1 MLWLCSA
8 VASCIGRGVSPLV
21 PIEGSVTPIQQQV
34 LLTTKKHFYPTAV
47 VCFQMTI
54 PPSTGHE
61 RSLNGSWAW
70 KWCTL
75 YAKAFAVTSSQPTRT
90 PVWEFEP
97 RVRPKHPRY
106 ASWGEYCSEQFD
118 TVPQREVPNLCQGR
132 HMATRGGQH
141 FSKTRFIVFFPP
153 RFNLSSIW
161 ISSPVVGFIGFLQEE
176 LLGLIVA
183 LRIIILPEF
192 WIFTQWQVHPLCVC
206 SAFGLIALNKKRR
219 KKKQNIMNIQPEPR
233 REPEGRETGRE
244 WWVII
249 VYVAQLLLRQRTL
262 ALRVESISI
271 QSDAS
276 AVPAL

>member
-1 MLWLCSA
+1 
-8 VASCIGRGVSPLV
+8 
-21 PIEGSVTPIQQQV
+21 
-34 LLTTKKHFYPTAV
+34 
-47 VCFQMTI
+47 MTI

-219 KKKQNIMNIQPEPR
+219 RKKQNIMNIQPEPR
-233 REPEGRETGRE
+233 REPEGRETERE